1 MRLVWDILMNT
12 DRNASRLYPVIGITG
27 PIASGKSEVLKI
39 LESHGFC
46 GIDADKVGHQVL
58 ENDQECIETLIKA
71 FGKGITKQGQ
81 AGRNVIDRGKLGKL
95 VFSDSEKLSL
105 LDKITHPRISE
116 VIRGLINKAG
126 KPVAI
131 EAIKLM
137 QTETK
142 DLCDAVWLVES
153 SEAVRIERLM
163 TSRGFSEAM
172 ACERIRSQRDIVWNH
187 AEFDAVI
194 NGDQPLLT
202 VQREV
207 ESLLTAFEADF
218 YEGFSDP

>member
-1 MRLVWDILMNT
+1 MST
-12 DRNASRLYPVIGITG
+12 DRHYPVIGITG
-27 PIASGKSEVLKI
+27 PIASGKSEVRKI
-39 LESHGFC
+39 LESHGFY

-58 ENDQECIETLIKA
+58 EKDQKCVEALIKA
-71 FGKGITKQGQ
+71 FGHGITSQDQ
-81 AGRNVIDRGKLGKL
+81 TGRTVIDRGKLGQL
-95 VFSDSEKLSL
+95 VFADPEKLSL
-105 LDKITHPRISE
+105 LDEITHPRISE
-116 VIRGLINKAG
+116 VIRGLINKVG

-137 QTETK
+137 QAETK

-163 TSRGFSEAM
+163 TSRGFSEAL
-172 ACERIRSQRDIVWNH
+172 ARERIEAQSDIVWNH

-194 NGDQPLLT
+194 NSDQPLST

-218 YEGFSDP
+218 YLGILKP